1 MNYLKYFL
9 ATFILVIIQVLSSV
23 SLENN
28 IAVKVDNEIITTM
41 DISNEIKYLKSLN
54 PSLKD
59 LEKEKI
65 FIIGKNSLIREKIK
79 KNELLKHL
87 DEIKLPQN
95 EIKQIKKN
103 MYSKIGLNNEIE
115 FKNYLTNSGIKIKM
129 IENKLSIEALWNE
142 LIYAKFSPNLKID
155 KIKLKEEA
163 KKIVNRKIKKYSLSE
178 IVFRISNKSKLNEKS
193 LKINESI
200 LSSGFDNTALFYSVA
215 DSSGVGGKLGWIEEN
230 GLPKSIRKIL
240 SNFKK
245 GQHTDPIFTSSG
257 YLIVKINDIK
267 YEKQNTNIDKIFNDL
282 IKFNTNQQLNQ
293 YSNNYFKKIKKN
305 VEINEF

>member
-129 IENKLSIEALWNE
+129 K
-142 LIYAKFSPNLKID
+142 
-155 KIKLKEEA
+155 
-163 KKIVNRKIKKYSLSE
+163 
-178 IVFRISNKSKLNEKS
+178 
-193 LKINESI
+193 
-200 LSSGFDNTALFYSVA
+200 
-215 DSSGVGGKLGWIEEN
+215 
-230 GLPKSIRKIL
+230 
-240 SNFKK
+240 
-245 GQHTDPIFTSSG
+245 
-257 YLIVKINDIK
+257 
-267 YEKQNTNIDKIFNDL
+267 
-282 IKFNTNQQLNQ
+282 
-293 YSNNYFKKIKKN
+293 
-305 VEINEF
+305 